1 MAAVLDGSLAS
12 FKLPEVLTFLQ
23 TTRKS
28 GRLALECEGRTAQ
41 VFLDAGSVVFAASNQ
56 EELRLSAILL
66 RKKRIAGEQ
75 HDRIDALMREEG
87 GRFGELAVQ
96 QGVMT
101 DAQLHDFLKVQVSE
115 ILYDAFLWSGGSFSF
130 HDDLQLPA
138 HAVTI
143 SVDLSNLIMEG
154 ARRIEEWEQCTR
166 LLPDKQVV
174 FRVVARPAED
184 KITLTVD
191 EWRILFLINGRR
203 TLEELTED
211 SEDEPLQVYR
221 VVYGLLANKLIEPA
235 PATGRVFDDDT
246 DGASATRLV
255 TAHGDDTVR
264 QAPANF
270 GGESTVRDAAPE
282 DDTSLLVSSEARLLS
297 YRDVVK
303 PTVAQLAITNGAEQ
317 GSVIPLTEAEYL
329 VGRQRDN
336 AIKLNDLGVSGRH
349 ARIFRGPEGYVIED
363 LKSRNGTWL
372 NGARVFH
379 AVLKN
384 GDRLRLGATDFDYQV
399 LYEAT
404 PPTMPT
410 TSPA

>member
-28 GRLALECEGRTAQ
+28 GRLAIECEGRTAQ
-41 VFLDAGSVVFAASNQ
+41 VFLDTGSVVFAASNQ
-56 EELRLSAILL
+56 EELRLSAILM
-66 RKKRIAGEQ
+66 RKKRIAREQ
-75 HDRIDALMREEG
+75 HNRIDALMREEG
-87 GRFGELAVQ
+87 GRFGQLAVQ

-101 DAQLHDFLKVQVSE
+101 DAELHDFLKVQVSE

-143 SVDLSNLIMEG
+143 SVDLSNLVMEG

-174 FRVVARPAED
+174 FRIVAKPAED

-203 TLEELTED
+203 TLEELTQD

-221 VVYGLLANKLIEPA
+221 VVYGLLANKLIEPVETTA
-235 PATGRVFDDDT
+235 RVVMDDDT
-246 DGASATRLV
+246 DGANATRLV

-270 GGESTVRDAAPE
+270 GGESTVRDAPPE
-282 DDTSLLVSSEARLLS
+282 DDTSLLISSEARLLS

-303 PTVAQLAITNGAEQ
+303 PTVAQLAVANGAEQ

-349 ARIFRGPEGYVIED
+349 ARIFRGPEGYIIED

-379 AVLKN
+379 AVLKH
-384 GDRLRLGATDFDYQV
+384 GDRLRLGTTDFDYQV

-404 PPTMPT
+404 PAV

>member
-23 TTRKS
+23 TTRKT
-28 GRLALECEGRTAQ
+28 GRLELHSDAHAAQ
-41 VFLDAGSVVFAASNQ
+41 VFLDAGSVVFASSNQ
-56 EELRLSAILL
+56 EDLRLGAILT
-66 RKKRIAGEQ
+66 RKKRISRDQ
-75 HDRIDALMREEG
+75 RDRIDALMREEG
-87 GRFGELAVQ
+87 GRFGQLAVQ
-96 QGVMT
+96 QGVLGE
-101 DAQLHDFLKVQVSE
+101 AQLHDFLKVQVSE
-115 ILYDAFLWSGGSFSF
+115 ILYDAFFWKGGTFSF
-130 HDDLQLPA
+130 DDAAPLPE

-143 SVDLSNLIMEG
+143 SVDLANLVMEG
-154 ARRIEEWEQCTR
+154 ARRIEEWAQCR
-166 LLPDKQVV
+166 ELLPNDQVV
-174 FRVVARPAED
+174 FRIVARPAED

-203 TLEELTED
+203 TLEELCSDT
-211 SEDEPLQVYR
+211 EDEPLQIYR
-221 VVYGLLANKLIEPA
+221 VVYGLLSNKLIEPTQP
-235 PATGRVFDDDT
+235 PAARAVDDDT
-246 DGASATRLV
+246 DSANTTRLV
-255 TAHGDDTVR
+255 TAHSDDTVR

-270 GGESTVRDAAPE
+270 GRESTIREAPE
-282 DDTSLLVSSEARLLS
+282 DDTSLLLSSEARLLS
-297 YRDVVK
+297 YRELMK
-303 PTVAQLAITNGAEQ
+303 PTVAQLSVVNGTDQ
-317 GSVIPLTEAEYL
+317 GTVIPLTEAEYT

-336 AIKLNDLGVSGRH
+336 TIRLNDLGVSGKH

-379 AVLKN
+379 AALKN

-404 PPTMPT
+404 PSPGT